1 MKIFNFFYCLSTKKT
16 VNYGCNSLVH
26 KIYLLF
32 VVWLGLIKIV
42 TIQAQVTGKVFID
55 FDANGIQTSL
65 LPVEP
70 GMQGIQVRLFVSTNS
85 IPFITQTDS
94 VGNYSFSTQQAPA
107 GSNVRVEFFGFPE
120 TFSNGLAGL
129 KSKTEVQFVKAPAS
143 EVNLGIFNDDEFCQ
157 VGSEQKIATACYV
170 MGDPLKAGDAAQS
183 DALVVFDYHA
193 GGLAKSGDMEHLA
206 SAQEIGSTWIAA
218 YQRSANLL
226 LVGAITRRHVGLG
239 PLGTGGFY
247 TIDLKTK
254 QAKSFVDVKTL
265 GIDTGPDPHLDPITH
280 LNILPAQKT
289 TRSRDSLSF
298 HAAGKVGIGGA
309 QLSSTQDTLS
319 FINLYDKKLYR
330 FPVSNPMVTP
340 ANPAQIPIQSYA
352 IPHPNCSNN
361 DFAPWAL
368 KSYRGKYYLGV
379 VCTAEQSQKKEDL
392 KAAVYEFNPATRQF
406 KNLFE
411 FSLNYPR
418 GPIDNTPGCNTIDRW
433 QPWTNVFP
441 KQCNV
446 PDPVSAFAVYPQ
458 AVLSDLEFDDDG
470 SLFLGFMDRLGFQ
483 TGQDQPGIAVDDTL
497 NYYGF
502 MSGDL
507 LRAQRNRD
515 GSYTLE
521 NNAQSG
527 DLTGCGPNS
536 NAGPGQGEFFC
547 EDYWV
552 NGQGG
557 IGHAEITNG
566 GLLKIPGTTEIV
578 TSAMDPVDGIY
589 LATGFIAFDTK
600 TGKRNR
606 SFAIYSQ
613 SPGALGKSGGV
624 GDLTGICDP
633 APLEIG
639 NLIWLDTNK
648 NGIQDPAESLLD
660 GVVITLHDMEKAGM
674 EVARDTSANG
684 GQYYFN
690 DKNVAEGLK
699 RKHSYEV
706 RLNLKQAPFTEDLTV
721 TLKGAVNYQQ
731 SLVRDSDAELNTAT
745 EQAVIKVVTG
755 DNSQTNHGLDIG
767 LMPVPCPDTCIPVLV
782 RKVR

>member
-1 MKIFNFFYCLSTKKT
+1 MMKT
-16 VNYGCNSLVH
+16 VICSSRPFVW

-32 VVWLGLIKIV
+32 VILLGLIKIN
-42 TIQAQVTGKVFID
+42 TARAQITGKVFID
-55 FDANGIQTSL
+55 FDANGIQTDT
-65 LPVEP
+65 LPFEP
-70 GMQGIQVRLFVSTNS
+70 GMQGVQIRLFVGNNST
-85 IPFITQTDS
+85 PFITQTDMA
-94 VGNYSFSTQQAPA
+94 GNYSFSAQQAPS
-107 GSNVRVEFFGFPE
+107 GSDVRVEFFGFLP
-120 TFSNGLAGL
+120 TFSNGLAGS
-129 KSKTEVQFVKAPAS
+129 KSKTEVQFVRAPAA

-157 VGSEQKIATACYV
+157 AGSELKIATACYV

-183 DALVVFDYHA
+183 DALVVFDYHSN
-193 GGLAKSGDMEHLA
+193 GLADSDDMEHLA
-206 SAQEIGSTWIAA
+206 SAREIGSTWIAA

-247 TIDLKTK
+247 TINLKTK
-254 QAKSFVDVKTL
+254 QVNSFVDVKTL
-265 GIDTGPDPHLDPITH
+265 GIDTGPDPHLDPLTQ

-289 TRSRDSLSF
+289 ARSRDSLAF
-298 HAAGKVGIGGA
+298 HAAGKVGLGGA
-309 QLSSTQDTLS
+309 QLSPDQDTLS
-319 FINLYDKKLYR
+319 FINLYDKKMYR
-330 FPVSNPMVTP
+330 FPVSKPMATP
-340 ANPAQIPIQSYA
+340 ANPAQVPVQSYS

-392 KAAVYEFNPATRQF
+392 KAAVYEFNPADRQF
-406 KNLFE
+406 KNIFE

-433 QPWTNVFP
+433 QPWTHVFP

-446 PDPVSAFAVYPQ
+446 PDPISAFAVHPQ
-458 AVLSDLEFDDDG
+458 AILSDLEFDDDG

-483 TGQDQPGIAVDDTL
+483 TGQDQPGIAPDDTL

-507 LRAQRNRD
+507 LRAQRNTD
-515 GSYTLE
+515 GTYTLE

-527 DLTGCGPNS
+527 DLTGCGTNT

-547 EDYWV
+547 EDYWL
-552 NGQGG
+552 NGQGN

-566 GLLKIPGTTEIV
+566 GLLKIPGISEIM
-578 TSAMDPVDGIY
+578 TSAMDPVHGVY

-600 TGKRNR
+600 TGKRNN
-606 SFAIYSQ
+606 SFAIYSI
-613 SPGALGKSGGV
+613 SPGSLGKSGGV

-639 NLIWLDTNK
+639 NLVWLDTNK
-648 NGIQDPAESLLD
+648 NGVQDPAETLLD
-660 GVVITLHDMEKAGM
+660 GVVITLHDMEKAGL

-690 DKNVAEGLK
+690 DKNVAGGLK

-706 RLNLKQAPFTEDLTV
+706 RMNLKQTALVQDLTV
-721 TLKGAVNYQQ
+721 TLKGAVNYPQ
-731 SLVRDSDAELNTAT
+731 SFIRDSDAEVVKAAG
-745 EQAVIKVVTG
+745 QAVIKVVTG

-767 LMPVPCPDTCIPVLV
+767 LMVNEPACVPICVPLVV
-782 RKVR
+782 RKI